1 MSEMAKAHRREPS
14 ETARYALFIDHQLKR
29 NFAERDTAEREARRI
44 RSRFPHL
51 HVAVEDQGPA
61 AQRP

>member
-1 MSEMAKAHRREPS
+1 MSGMAQAHMCKPS
-14 ETARYALFIDHQLKR
+14 ETARYALFVDRQLKR

-51 HVAVEDQGPA
+51 HVTVEDQGPA